1 MGERSKEREREVEG
15 KAYQNDAATCLS
27 RHTQTLTF
35 SLSFGLR
42 KLVSKR
48 TRDALPYKNENI
60 ILAKDACAVSARAT
74 KSGRFNNENAARK

>member
-1 MGERSKEREREVEG
+1 MMRLPASLGTHKHSRS
-15 KAYQNDAATCLS
+15 L
-27 RHTQTLTF
+27 

-60 ILAKDACAVSARAT
+60 ILAKHACAVSARAT